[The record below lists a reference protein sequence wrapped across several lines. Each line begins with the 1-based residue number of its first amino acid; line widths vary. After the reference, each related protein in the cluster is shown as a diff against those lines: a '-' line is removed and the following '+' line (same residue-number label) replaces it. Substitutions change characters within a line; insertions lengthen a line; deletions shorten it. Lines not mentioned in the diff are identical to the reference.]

1 VSDKSENEL
10 MVQQQT
16 QLATIELQIAER
28 QAELARLEV
37 RAEEARTERS
47 NNQAIVATVGL
58 VAILAAVSRPRPKKR
73 SLMDRIF
80 G

>member
-1 VSDKSENEL
+1 MSDNQLITTE
-10 MVQQQT
+10 QQT
-16 QLATIELQIAER
+16 QLAGIELQIAER

-47 NNQAIVATVGL
+47 TNMAIVATVGL
-58 VAILAAVSRPRPKKR
+58 VAVLAAVSQRPPKKK